1 MLLNEDGVVRAPG
14 HLSDEEA
21 ATLPCAALT
30 AWNAIYEQGKV
41 SSDDTVLIQGTGGVA
56 LFALQF
62 AVQLGANV
70 IATSKSDAKLER
82 AKDLGAAYTINYV
95 KTPEWSRSAKNLTD
109 GRGVDHVVDLGGSA
123 TIRQSI
129 RAVRSGGFISM
140 IGVLG
145 GPVAKLDLPLVVMR
159 NVRLQGVTVGSRNS
173 FERMVDFMETN
184 QVHPV
189 VDRVF
194 DFEDAPEAFEYME
207 QGKHFGKVCIKIDT

>member
-1 MLLNEDGVVRAPG
+1 
-14 HLSDEEA
+14 
-21 ATLPCAALT
+21 
-30 AWNAIYEQGKV
+30 
-41 SSDDTVLIQGTGGVA
+41 
-56 LFALQF
+56 
-62 AVQLGANV
+62 
-70 IATSKSDAKLER
+70 
-82 AKDLGAAYTINYV
+82 
-95 KTPEWSRSAKNLTD
+95 
-109 GRGVDHVVDLGGSA
+109 
-123 TIRQSI
+123 
-129 RAVRSGGFISM
+129 M